1 VSNYSNGINKVDASE
16 VELIRFLVEHF
27 KRKGHILAKQ
37 LPEDQRKVFWK
48 LFERSS
54 LTKKQFKTW
63 LQQNPQLLRTIQLT
77 NNLQDDRDVT
87 QLKQKTPSLHE
98 EINDRFFNEVFP
110 QASPR
115 VRIENKDTRVSPSS
129 MGKNGEEI
137 LTMGKNG
144 EEIYRWIIKAVERVI
159 PLTRPYY
166 HLAAAAMY
174 LHKKPLTRDELL
186 RVTAELN
193 KSLNLGYAPKT
204 LQNAVSK
211 VLADDSITQKIEGRG
226 ITRYRLFDD
235 IVNDI
240 TNALIEI
247 VEEEKA
253 KAELE
258 AENAETIEGMAAK
271 FFQFFKTY
279 GVDTGSPVYIEK
291 LRELLT
297 VKGGRSLEVD
307 YVHVNAFIPDV
318 AERLISKPDDVI
330 RAAEMAVREVLK
342 EPELGFPDDN
352 LPEVHVRFFNLPRS
366 IAPRKVGS
374 DHLNKFVQVEGVVS
388 RITEV
393 KPFVH
398 RAVYVCRAC
407 GNEMV
412 RIQNPYSVYMKRPE
426 KCEACGSRDL
436 YLDDEKSTFI
446 DYQTIRVQDA
456 PEVLRGGQM
465 PRFLD
470 VVLLDDLVDSVQ
482 PGDRVI
488 ITGVLRRVEEK
499 TEKRP
504 VVRKVLIAN
513 HVQPINRD
521 LDEIELTREDEQR
534 IREEAGKPYFK
545 ERLVRSIA
553 PNIYGMERIKEGIA
567 LSLVGGIGERPDG
580 TKMRDAIHVL
590 LVGDPGKGKSAL
602 LEFLRRVAPRSI
614 LASAE
619 GVTKAGFTAA
629 AVRDE
634 LTGEWVLE
642 AGVMVLA
649 DKGFALLDEF
659 EKMKESDRNAI
670 HRAMEQG
677 TVEIHKAGINATL
690 NARATVIAAANPVH
704 NRWNFNEDIADQ
716 IKLPPTIIS
725 RFDLIFP
732 VIDEPDPQEDKKLAE
747 SMLGLDREESSPA
760 TEPYDEEFLK
770 KFIAYA
776 RRNVHPR
783 LSREAAVLLGE
794 YYVNLRRRAKRE
806 GGFFKIPITARQ
818 LEALIRLTTAH
829 ARLHLREIATV
840 EDAKAAIG
848 LLEYSLRQLLPPDQR
863 DELDVNV
870 IMVGRS
876 TEGLAV
882 EEEVIKA
889 IKQLDNGDGAPDS
902 AIISLLREKGIEE
915 EKVRDVLD
923 YLRERGDV
931 TVIYSKGGV
940 DFYRL
945 TPK

>member
-1 VSNYSNGINKVDASE
+1 MRMDGSDINNLLDP
-16 VELIRFLVEHF
+16 ELIE
-27 KRKGHILAKQ
+27 LAKFLQ
-37 LPEDQRKVFWK
+37 EKFEVVDTIFIIHVPDHLKD
-48 LFERSS
+48 LFKKTFGKGYLKKSTFKEWIQEHNLDLSPSSPRGENVGER
-54 LTKKQFKTW
+54 
-63 LQQNPQLLRTIQLT
+63 
-77 NNLQDDRDVT
+77 
-87 QLKQKTPSLHE
+87 
-98 EINDRFFNEVFP
+98 FP
-110 QASPR
+110 QASPEAG
-115 VRIENKDTRVSPSS
+115 IENKDTRVSPSP

-137 LTMGKNG
+137 SAMGKNG
-144 EEIYRWIIKAVERVI
+144 EEFYRWVIRAVERVI
-159 PLTRPYY
+159 PLTRPYH

-174 LHKKPLTRDELL
+174 LQKEPLTRDELL

-193 KSLNLGYAPKT
+193 KSLNLGYSPKT

-235 IVNDI
+235 VFDDI
-240 TNALIEI
+240 TKALIEI

-297 VKGGRSLEVD
+297 VKGGRSLAVD

-318 AERLISKPDDVI
+318 AERLISRPDDVI

-342 EPELGFPDDN
+342 EPELGFSDDD

-366 IAPRKVGS
+366 IAPRKIGS

-398 RAVYVCRAC
+398 KAVYVCRAC

-412 RIQNPYSVYMKRPE
+412 RIQNPYSVYMKRPD
-426 KCEACGSRDL
+426 KCDACGSRDIEL
-436 YLDDEKSTFI
+436 NDELSTFV

-456 PEVLRGGQM
+456 PEVLKGGQM

-470 VVLLDDLVDSVQ
+470 VVLLDDLVDTVQ

-499 TEKRP
+499 VEKKP
-504 VVRKVLIAN
+504 VVRRILIAN
-513 HVQPINRD
+513 HVQPLNRD
-521 LDEIELTREDEQR
+521 LDEVELTREDEER
-534 IREEAGKPYFK
+534 IREEVRKPEFK
-545 ERLVRSIA
+545 ERFVRSIA
-553 PNIYGMERIKEGIA
+553 PNLYGMDRIKEGIA

-580 TKMRDAIHVL
+580 AKMRDAIHIL

-602 LEFLRRVAPRSI
+602 LEFLRGVAPRAI

-619 GVTKAGFTAA
+619 GVSKAGFTAA
-629 AVRDE
+629 AVKDE
-634 LTGEWVLE
+634 LTGQWVLE

-659 EKMKESDRNAI
+659 EKMKENDRNAI

-690 NARATVIAAANPVH
+690 NARTTVIAAANPVH
-704 NRWNFNEDIADQ
+704 SRWNFNEDIADQ

-732 VIDEPDPQEDKKLAE
+732 VVDEPDPKEDADLADNI
-747 SMLGLDREESSPA
+747 LGLSDGSSPA
-760 TEPYDEEFLK
+760 SAAEPYDEEFVR
-770 KFIAYA
+770 KFIAYV
-776 RRNVHPR
+776 RRNVHPK
-783 LSREAAVLLGE
+783 LSREAAVLLRD
-794 YYVNLRRRAKRE
+794 YYVKLRKKAKRE
-806 GGFFKIPITARQ
+806 GGFFKIPITPRQ

-829 ARLHLREIATV
+829 ARLHLREVATV
-840 EDAKAAIG
+840 EDAKAAID

-876 TEGLAV
+876 TKELVV

-889 IKQLDNGDGAPDS
+889 IKQLDDGDGAPDS

-915 EKVRDVLD
+915 EKVREVLD

-931 TVIYSKGGV
+931 TVIYSKGDV
-940 DFYRL
+940 DVYRL
-945 TPK
+945 TPKA

>member
-1 VSNYSNGINKVDASE
+1 MEIDSPDINNLLDPE
-16 VELIRFLVEHF
+16 IIELAKILEEKFQHADRVFAFNIPDHLADLF
-27 KRKGHILAKQ
+27 KRTFGTYVEKSTFKEWVQEHNLNLSPASPREENVG
-37 LPEDQRKVFWK
+37 
-48 LFERSS
+48 ER
-54 LTKKQFKTW
+54 
-63 LQQNPQLLRTIQLT
+63 
-77 NNLQDDRDVT
+77 
-87 QLKQKTPSLHE
+87 
-98 EINDRFFNEVFP
+98 FP
-110 QASPR
+110 QASPEAG
-115 VRIENKDTRVSPSS
+115 IENKDTRVSPSA

-137 LTMGKNG
+137 SAMGKNG
-144 EEIYRWIIKAVERVI
+144 EEFYRWVIRAVERVI
-159 PLTRPYY
+159 PLTRPYH

-174 LHKKPLTRDELL
+174 LHKEPLTREELL
-186 RVTAELN
+186 RVTADLN
-193 KSLNLGYAPKT
+193 KSLNLGYSPKT

-226 ITRYRLFDD
+226 VTRYRLFEDVLDD
-235 IVNDI
+235 I
-240 TNALIEI
+240 TKALMEI

-253 KAELE
+253 KAELA

-279 GVDTGSPVYIEK
+279 GADTGAPVYIEK

-297 VKGGRSLEVD
+297 VKGGRSLAVD
-307 YVHVNAFIPDV
+307 YVHVNAFIPDI
-318 AERLISKPDDVI
+318 AERLINRPDDVI
-330 RAAEMAVREVLK
+330 RAAEMAVRNVLK
-342 EPELGFPDDN
+342 EPEFGFTDDD

-366 IAPRKVGS
+366 IAPRKIGS

-398 RAVYVCRAC
+398 KAVYVCRAC

-412 RIQNPYSVYMKRPE
+412 RIQNPYSVYMKRPD
-426 KCEACGSRDL
+426 KCDACGSRDIEL
-436 YLDDEKSTFI
+436 NDELSTFI
-446 DYQTIRVQDA
+446 DYQTIRIQDA

-499 TEKRP
+499 VEKRP
-504 VVRKVLIAN
+504 VVRRVLIAN
-513 HVQPINRD
+513 HVQPLNRD
-521 LDEIELTREDEQR
+521 LDEVELTREDVHR
-534 IREEAGKPYFK
+534 IREEAKKPYFK
-545 ERLVRSIA
+545 ERLIRSIKHDL
-553 PNIYGMERIKEGIA
+553 YGMEKVKEGIL
-567 LSLVGGIGERPDG
+567 LSLVGGINERPDG
-580 TKMRDAIHVL
+580 AKMRDAIHVL
-590 LVGDPGKGKSAL
+590 MVGDPGKGKSAL
-602 LEFLRRVAPRSI
+602 LEFLRKVAPRSV

-659 EKMKESDRNAI
+659 EKMKEHDRAAI

-704 NRWNFNEDIADQ
+704 GRWNLNEDIADQ
-716 IKLPPTIIS
+716 LKLPPTIIS

-732 VIDEPDPQEDKKLAE
+732 VIDAPDPKEDEKLAD
-747 SMLGLDREESSPA
+747 SMLGLGREESSPA
-760 TEPYDEEFLK
+760 VEPYDEEFLK
-770 KFIAYA
+770 KFIAYV

-783 LSREAAVLLGE
+783 LSKDALVILRD
-794 YYVNLRRRAKRE
+794 YYVTLRRLAKRE
-806 GGFFKIPITARQ
+806 GGFYKIPITPRQ
-818 LEALIRLTTAH
+818 LEALIRLTAAH
-829 ARLHLREIATV
+829 AKLHLREEATE
-840 EDAKAAIG
+840 EDARAAID

-863 DELDVNV
+863 EELDVNV
-870 IMVGRS
+870 IMVGKP
-876 TEGLAV
+876 TKELV
-882 EEEVIKA
+882 IEEEVINA
-889 IKQLDNGDGAPDS
+889 IKALDDGEGAPKTG
-902 AIISLLREKGIEE
+902 IISLLKEKGISE
-915 EKVRDVLD
+915 EKVKAVIEDLK
-923 YLRERGDV
+923 ERGEITTLKIVNDV
-931 TVIYSKGGV
+931 E
-940 DFYRL
+940 FYRW
-945 TPK
+945 TPRR

>member
-1 VSNYSNGINKVDASE
+1 MGVGGSDINNLPDP
-16 VELIRFLVEHF
+16 ELIE
-27 KRKGHILAKQ
+27 LAKILEEKFQ
-37 LPEDQRKVFWK
+37 RADRVFVFNIPDHLKDLFKDTFGTYVEKSNFKEWVQEHNLNLSRPFPQGNSGEKLGKGKFPGSAEAGTAKTALKSFPLAKGKEGKEATAKGTKGKEFYELLIRAVTKVVPLKKPYDALTAAALYLHPKATHEDLLNYTAEINQILGGRYST
-48 LFERSS
+48 SS
-54 LTKKQFKTW
+54 L
-63 LQQNPQLLRTIQLT
+63 R
-77 NNLQDDRDVT
+77 
-87 QLKQKTPSLHE
+87 
-98 EINDRFFNEVFP
+98 
-110 QASPR
+110 
-115 VRIENKDTRVSPSS
+115 
-129 MGKNGEEI
+129 
-137 LTMGKNG
+137 
-144 EEIYRWIIKAVERVI
+144 KAVSHIVNNR
-159 PLTRPYY
+159 
-166 HLAAAAMY
+166 
-174 LHKKPLTRDELL
+174 ELV
-186 RVTAELN
+186 R
-193 KSLNLGYAPKT
+193 
-204 LQNAVSK
+204 
-211 VLADDSITQKIEGRG
+211 KIEGRSVTYFEFYEDVLG
-226 ITRYRLFDD
+226 D
-235 IVNDI
+235 ISKVL
-240 TNALIEI
+240 TELIQEA
-247 VEEEKA
+247 EAKEK
-253 KAELE
+253 LE
-258 AENAETIEGMAAK
+258 AENAETIGGMAAK

-297 VKGGRSLEVD
+297 VKGGRSLAVD

-318 AERLISKPDDVI
+318 AERLISRPDDVI

-342 EPELGFPDDN
+342 EPELGFSGDD

-366 IAPRKVGS
+366 IAPRKIGS

-412 RIQNPYSVYMKRPE
+412 RIQNPYSVYMKRPD
-426 KCEACGSRDL
+426 KCDACGSRDIEL
-436 YLDDEKSTFI
+436 NDELSTFV

-456 PEVLRGGQM
+456 PEVLKGGQM

-470 VVLLDDLVDSVQ
+470 VVLLDDLVDTVQ

-488 ITGVLRRVEEK
+488 ITGILRRVEEK
-499 TEKRP
+499 VEKKP
-504 VVRKVLIAN
+504 VVRRILIAN
-513 HVQPINRD
+513 HVQPLNRD
-521 LDEIELTREDEQR
+521 LDEVELTREDEER
-534 IREEAGKPYFK
+534 IREEVRKPEFK
-545 ERLVRSIA
+545 ERFVRSIA
-553 PNIYGMERIKEGIA
+553 PNLYGMDRIKEGIA

-580 TKMRDAIHVL
+580 AKMRDAIHIL

-602 LEFLRRVAPRSI
+602 LEFLRRVAPRAI

-659 EKMKESDRNAI
+659 EKMKENDRNAI

-690 NARATVIAAANPVH
+690 NARTTVIAAANPVH
-704 NRWNFNEDIADQ
+704 SRWNFNEDIADQ

-732 VIDEPDPQEDKKLAE
+732 VVDEPDPKEDKDLAFNI
-747 SMLGLDREESSPA
+747 LGLNEEASPA
-760 TEPYDEEFLK
+760 SAAEPYDEEFIR
-770 KFIAYA
+770 KFIAYV
-776 RRNVHPR
+776 RRHVHPR
-783 LSREAAVLLGE
+783 LSREAAVLLGD
-794 YYVNLRRRAKRE
+794 YYVKLRKKAKRE
-806 GGFFKIPITARQ
+806 GGFFKIPITPRQ

-829 ARLHLREIATV
+829 ARLHLREVATV
-840 EDAKAAIG
+840 EDAKAAID

-870 IMVGRS
+870 IMVGRP
-876 TEGLAV
+876 TRELAV

-889 IKQLDNGDGAPDS
+889 IKALDDGDGAPDS
-902 AIISLLREKGIEE
+902 AIISLLKEKGIGE
-915 EKVRDVLD
+915 EKVREVLN
-923 YLRERGDV
+923 YLSERGDV
-931 TVIYSKGGV
+931 TVIYSRGGV

-945 TPK
+945 TPR

>member
-1 VSNYSNGINKVDASE
+1 VRGTNWREFRILKGEFHMEVGESGINNLPNP
-16 VELIRFLVEHF
+16 ELIE
-27 KRKGHILAKQ
+27 LAKALEEKFQ
-37 LPEDQRKVFWK
+37 HTDRVFVFNLPDHLKDLFKDTFGTYVEKSTFKAWVQEVFPHEDSGEKIFPAIAEAGIAKEGRKSFPQPEGKRGKEAGTRGKKGKEFYELAIRAITKVATLKKSYDALAVVALYLHPK
-48 LFERSS
+48 LTHDE
-54 LTKKQFKTW
+54 LLNKT
-63 LQQNPQLLRTIQLT
+63 L
-77 NNLQDDRDVT
+77 
-87 QLKQKTPSLHE
+87 
-98 EINDRFFNEVFP
+98 EINDILGEKYS
-110 QASPR
+110 ASSIR
-115 VRIENKDTRVSPSS
+115 
-129 MGKNGEEI
+129 
-137 LTMGKNG
+137 
-144 EEIYRWIIKAVERVI
+144 KAVSNVVNNR
-159 PLTRPYY
+159 
-166 HLAAAAMY
+166 
-174 LHKKPLTRDELL
+174 
-186 RVTAELN
+186 
-193 KSLNLGYAPKT
+193 SL
-204 LQNAVSK
+204 VR
-211 VLADDSITQKIEGRG
+211 KIEGRS
-226 ITRYRLFDD
+226 TTWFELHDD
-235 IVNDI
+235 LMMDI
-240 TNALIEI
+240 SKVLNELILEA
-247 VEEEKA
+247 KA
-253 KAELE
+253 KEELAAEE
-258 AENAETIEGMAAK
+258 AENIEGMAAK
-271 FFQFFKTY
+271 FFRFFTTY
-279 GVDTGSPVYIEK
+279 GVDTGKAFYVEK
-291 LRELLT
+291 LREVLAER
-297 VKGGRSLEVD
+297 GGRSLAVD

-318 AERLISKPDDVI
+318 AAKLLERPDDVI
-330 RAAEMAVREVLK
+330 QAAEMAIREVLK
-342 EPELGFPDDN
+342 EPPFDYSEED
-352 LPEVHVRFFNLPRS
+352 LPEVHVRFFNLPQS
-366 IAPRKVGS
+366 VAPRRIGS
-374 DHLNKFVQVEGVVS
+374 DHLNRFIQVEGVVS

-398 RAVYVCRAC
+398 KAVYVCRAC

-412 RIQNPYSVYMKRPE
+412 RLQNPYSVYMKRPE

-513 HVQPINRD
+513 HVQPVNRD

-553 PNIYGMERIKEGIA
+553 PNIYGMDRIKEGIA

-590 LVGDPGKGKSAL
+590 LVGDPGKGKSAV
-602 LEFLRRVAPRSI
+602 LEFLRKVAPRSI

-704 NRWNFNEDIADQ
+704 GRWNFNEDIADQ
-716 IKLPPTIIS
+716 LKLPPTIIS

-732 VIDEPDPQEDKKLAE
+732 VIDEPDPKEDKKLAE
-747 SMLGLDREESSPA
+747 SMLGLGREESSPA
-760 TEPYDEEFLK
+760 AEPYDEEFLK

-794 YYVNLRRRAKRE
+794 YYVELRRRAKRE

-829 ARLHLREIATV
+829 ARLHLRETATV
-840 EDAKAAIG
+840 EDARAAID

-863 DELDVNV
+863 EELDVNV
-870 IMVGRS
+870 IMVGKHTR
-876 TEGLAV
+876 ELV
-882 EEEVIKA
+882 IEEEVINA
-889 IKQLDNGDGAPDS
+889 IRALDDGEGAPETG
-902 AIISLLREKGIEE
+902 IISLLKEKGITE
-915 EKVRDVLD
+915 EKVRAVIEDLK
-923 YLRERGDV
+923 ERGEI
-931 TVIYSKGGV
+931 TAIRRV
-940 DFYRL
+940 DDIEFYRW
-945 TPK
+945 TPR

>member
-1 VSNYSNGINKVDASE
+1 MDKLNEDINKDNAPE
-16 VELIRFLVEHF
+16 VELISFLVEHF
-27 KRKGHILAKQ
+27 KRKGYITINQ
-37 LPEDQRKVFWK
+37 LPEEQRKVFRK

-54 LTKKQFKTW
+54 LTKKQFKKW
-63 LQQNPQLLRTIQLT
+63 LQQHPQLLKTISLL
-77 NNLQDDRDVT
+77 NE
-87 QLKQKTPSLHE
+87 KQESSKHRNPPSHK
-98 EINDRFFNEVFP
+98 EINDRFFSEIFP
-110 QASPR
+110 QASPG
-115 VRIENKDTRVSPSS
+115 VGIENKGMRVSPSA

-137 LTMGKNG
+137 SAVGKNG
-144 EEIYRWIIKAVERVI
+144 EEFHRWVIKAVGRVI
-159 PLTRPYY
+159 PLTRPYH
-166 HLAAAAMY
+166 HLAAAVMY
-174 LHKKPLTRDELL
+174 LQRKPLTRDELL
-186 RVTAELN
+186 RGTNELN

-226 ITRYRLFDD
+226 VTRYRLFDD
-235 IVNDI
+235 IINDI

-253 KAELE
+253 KAELD
-258 AENAETIEGMAAK
+258 AENAETVEGMAAK

-291 LRELLT
+291 LRELLA
-297 VKGGRSLEVD
+297 VRGGRSLAVD
-307 YVHVNAFIPDV
+307 YVHINAFIPDI
-318 AERLISKPDDVI
+318 AERLITRPDDVI
-330 RAAEMAVREVLK
+330 KAAEMAVRAVLK
-342 EPELGFPDDN
+342 EPPFDYSEED

-366 IAPRKVGS
+366 IAPGKVGS
-374 DHLNKFVQVEGVVS
+374 EHLNKFIQVEGVVS

-393 KPFVH
+393 KPFVS
-398 RAVYVCRAC
+398 RAVYVCRDC

-446 DYQTIRVQDA
+446 NYQAIKVQDA

-465 PRFLD
+465 PRALD
-470 VVLLDDLVDSVQ
+470 VVLLDDLVDTVQ

-488 ITGVLRRVEEK
+488 ITGIFRRVEEK
-499 TEKRP
+499 VEKRP
-504 VVRKVLIAN
+504 VVRRILIAN
-513 HVQPINRD
+513 HVQPLNRD
-521 LDEIELTREDEQR
+521 LDEVELTREDEER
-534 IREEAGKPYFK
+534 IREEVRKPGFK
-545 ERLVRSIA
+545 ERFIRSIA
-553 PNIYGMERIKEGIA
+553 PNLYGMDRIKEGIA

-580 TKMRDAIHVL
+580 AKMRDAIHVL

-602 LEFLRRVAPRSI
+602 LEFLRRVAPRAI

-659 EKMKESDRNAI
+659 EKMKENDRNAI

-677 TVEIHKAGINATL
+677 MVEVHKAGINATL
-690 NARATVIAAANPVH
+690 NARATVIAGANPAH
-704 NRWNFNEDIADQ
+704 SRWNFNEDIADQ

-732 VIDEPDPQEDKKLAE
+732 VVDEPDPKEDADLADNI
-747 SMLGLDREESSPA
+747 LGLSDGSSPA
-760 TEPYDEEFLK
+760 SAVEPYDEEFIR
-770 KFIAYA
+770 KFIAYV
-776 RRNVHPR
+776 RRHVHPK
-783 LSREAAVLLGE
+783 LSREAAVLLRD
-794 YYVNLRRRAKRE
+794 YYVKLRRKAKRE
-806 GGFFKIPITARQ
+806 GGFFKIPITPRQ

-829 ARLHLREIATV
+829 ARLHLREVATV
-840 EDAKAAIG
+840 EDAKAAID

-870 IMVGRS
+870 IMVGRP
-876 TEGLAV
+876 TRELVV

-889 IKQLDNGDGAPDS
+889 IKQLDDGDGAPDS

-915 EKVRDVLD
+915 EKVREVLD

-931 TVIYSKGGV
+931 TIIHSKGAV

-945 TPK
+945 TLK

>member
-1 VSNYSNGINKVDASE
+1 MGIGEGGINNLPNL
-16 VELIRFLVEHF
+16 ELIE
-27 KRKGHILAKQ
+27 LAKILEKKFQ
-37 LPEDQRKVFWK
+37 HADRVFVFNMPSHLKDLFKGTFGTCVEKSTFKAWVQEVFPYEDSGEKIFPAIAEAGIAKEGRKSFPQPGGKRGKEAEAKGKKGKEFYELAIRAITKVATLKKSYDALAVVALYLNPK
-48 LFERSS
+48 LTHDE
-54 LTKKQFKTW
+54 LLNKT
-63 LQQNPQLLRTIQLT
+63 L
-77 NNLQDDRDVT
+77 
-87 QLKQKTPSLHE
+87 
-98 EINDRFFNEVFP
+98 EINDILGGRYS
-110 QASPR
+110 ASSIR
-115 VRIENKDTRVSPSS
+115 
-129 MGKNGEEI
+129 
-137 LTMGKNG
+137 
-144 EEIYRWIIKAVERVI
+144 KAVSNVVNNR
-159 PLTRPYY
+159 
-166 HLAAAAMY
+166 
-174 LHKKPLTRDELL
+174 
-186 RVTAELN
+186 
-193 KSLNLGYAPKT
+193 SL
-204 LQNAVSK
+204 VR
-211 VLADDSITQKIEGRG
+211 KIEGRSTTWFELHDDLMMD
-226 ITRYRLFDD
+226 ISKVLNELFLE
-235 IVNDI
+235 
-240 TNALIEI
+240 A
-247 VEEEKA
+247 KA
-253 KAELE
+253 KEELAAEE
-258 AENAETIEGMAAK
+258 AENIEGMAAK
-271 FFQFFKTY
+271 FFQFFTTY
-279 GVDTGSPVYIEK
+279 GVDTGKAIYVEK
-291 LRELLT
+291 LREVLA
-297 VKGGRSLEVD
+297 VKGGRSLAVD

-318 AERLISKPDDVI
+318 ATKLLERPDDVI
-330 RAAEMAVREVLK
+330 QAAEMAIKDVLK
-342 EPELGFPDDN
+342 EPPFGYSEEG
-352 LPEVHVRFFNLPRS
+352 LPEVHVRFFNLPQS
-366 IAPRKVGS
+366 VAPRRIGS
-374 DHLNKFVQVEGVVS
+374 DHLNRFIQVEGVVS

-412 RIQNPYSVYMKRPE
+412 RLQNPYSVYMKRPDR
-426 KCEACGSRDL
+426 CEACGSRDIEL
-436 YLDDEKSTFI
+436 NDELSNFM

-513 HVQPINRD
+513 HVQPVNRD

-545 ERLVRSIA
+545 ERLIRSIA

-590 LVGDPGKGKSAL
+590 LVGDPGKGKSAV

-704 NRWNFNEDIADQ
+704 GRWNFNEDIADQ
-716 IKLPPTIIS
+716 LKLPPTIIS

-732 VIDEPDPQEDKKLAE
+732 VIDEPDPNEDKKLAD

-760 TEPYDEEFLK
+760 AEPYDEEFLK

-783 LSREAAVLLGE
+783 LSREAAALLGE
-794 YYVNLRRRAKRE
+794 YYVSLRRRAKRE

-840 EDAKAAIG
+840 EDAKAAID

-863 DELDVNV
+863 EELDVNV
-870 IMVGRS
+870 IMVGKPTR
-876 TEGLAV
+876 ELV
-882 EEEVIKA
+882 IEEEVINA
-889 IKQLDNGDGAPDS
+889 IKALDNGEGAPETG
-902 AIISLLREKGIEE
+902 IISLLKEKGITE
-915 EKVRDVLD
+915 EKVRAVIEDLK
-923 YLRERGDV
+923 ERGEI
-931 TVIYSKGGV
+931 TAIRRV
-940 DFYRL
+940 DDIEFYRW
-945 TPK
+945 TPR